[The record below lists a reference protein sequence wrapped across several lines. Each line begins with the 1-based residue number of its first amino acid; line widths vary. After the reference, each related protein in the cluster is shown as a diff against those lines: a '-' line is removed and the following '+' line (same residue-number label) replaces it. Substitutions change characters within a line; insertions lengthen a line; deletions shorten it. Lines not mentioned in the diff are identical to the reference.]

1 MWGVVEAM
9 LSQVGK
15 LSEAVKKERERRL
28 QKGVRVFIRASEMA
42 CLTASI
48 SPGVSICGHLVLTFL
63 PCTTA
68 HTTPRKS
75 PSLSSHRTVQ
85 PSNSQS

>member
-48 SPGVSICGHLVLTFL
+48 SPGVSI
-63 PCTTA
+63 
-68 HTTPRKS
+68 
-75 PSLSSHRTVQ
+75 
-85 PSNSQS
+85 

>member
-1 MWGVVEAM
+1 MLFSLAEAELKLQPYGGTKTRRRSNMWGVVEAM

-48 SPGVSICGHLVLTFL
+48 SPGVSI
-63 PCTTA
+63 
-68 HTTPRKS
+68 
-75 PSLSSHRTVQ
+75 
-85 PSNSQS
+85 